1 MKLTKQTLKRII
13 KEELNHLML
22 EQQAEEAAVEAEELL
37 SDPKASKVID
47 DLSKKPEVAAA
58 LQDVIAQLQSQQMSE
73 GYYAGKD
80 DRETM
85 GMYLRSKGAHPD
97 QQADRQAR
105 HDDDTGELMAGG
117 AFFGAM
123 ASPLVASMVMNSAAG
138 AALVS
143 ALSPYMDGALVQL
156 GVGAA
161 AMGASVVIPM
171 AIAAVLSAGDKS
183 KG

>member
-22 EQQAEEAAVEAEELL
+22 EQQTEEAAIEAEELL

-58 LQDVIAQLQSQQMSE
+58 VQDIIAQLQSQQMSE
-73 GYYAGKD
+73 GYYAGED

-97 QQADRQAR
+97 QQSDRQAR

-171 AIAAVLSAGDKS
+171 AIAAVLSGGDKS